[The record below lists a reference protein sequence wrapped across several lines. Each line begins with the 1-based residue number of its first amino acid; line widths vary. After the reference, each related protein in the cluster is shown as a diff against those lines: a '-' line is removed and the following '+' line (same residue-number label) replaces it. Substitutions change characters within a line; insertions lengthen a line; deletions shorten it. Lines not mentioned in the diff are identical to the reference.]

1 MKLFYR
7 LSAEGIGAK
16 QFKTFSRWKSA
27 RRRWTR
33 WEHIYAYTAGTW
45 WGWGGATH
53 HFKWLRHS
61 EFQHW
66 PWCPQYQHW
75 NPCKFSFLKYF
86 IVSKE
91 ILNQA
96 IDKNILKNLLYTVT
110 FFYMSLGLVAILTLS
125 TGWHE
130 MYVKSG
136 LIFPC
141 LMTDITW
148 LILVV
153 KTIFSSSCNLSN
165 P

>member
-1 MKLFYR
+1 
-7 LSAEGIGAK
+7 
-16 QFKTFSRWKSA
+16 
-27 RRRWTR
+27 
-33 WEHIYAYTAGTW
+33 
-45 WGWGGATH
+45 
-53 HFKWLRHS
+53 
-61 EFQHW
+61 
-66 PWCPQYQHW
+66 
-75 NPCKFSFLKYF
+75 
-86 IVSKE
+86 VSKE